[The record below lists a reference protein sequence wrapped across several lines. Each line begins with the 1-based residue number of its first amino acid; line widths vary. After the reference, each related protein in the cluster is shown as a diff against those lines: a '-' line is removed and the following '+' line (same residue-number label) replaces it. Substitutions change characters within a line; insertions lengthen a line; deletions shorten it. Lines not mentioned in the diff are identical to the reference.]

1 MGKKPEIQDIYALS
15 PMQEGILFHAMLDSE
30 STAYFEQIEFD
41 IAGRVDVQLVEES
54 MNAVIARHDVFRTLF
69 VTDKVKQPRQV
80 VLKERP
86 IKVHYEDWRAFGPDK
101 QKEKLEEFKAADMA
115 KGFDLVRDP
124 LMRLAVIRLGEAS
137 YRWLWSHHHIVMD
150 GWCVS
155 IVMKHFMEYYQ
166 LKQQG
171 LPVPRG
177 KTAPYSSYIAW
188 LGEQDREEAL
198 GYWERTLAGYEQ
210 TASIPKVGQAE
221 RTGAYRQQTVSRSL
235 PEETTAALQRLAVT
249 SQATMSTVVQ
259 CIWGI
264 LLQKYNRTEDAVFG
278 AVVSGRPSGIPG
290 IEDMVG
296 LFINTV
302 PVRVTA
308 DGGSFASLVRRV
320 QEASLEAEAY
330 SFVPL
335 YEIQNKTLL
344 KQHLLDHIL
353 VFENYPVQQELE
365 DTAEETGSDFQ
376 ICGFHAYEQTN
387 YDFDITVAPGEGL
400 TFQFSFNAEIY
411 DPAFI
416 EQLAAHVEHIAV
428 QAAADPD
435 IRISDIELLTEEEK
449 KRLAAAFNATDAE
462 VPQKTVHELFEAQ
475 VAREP
480 GRTAVLFGNERISYG
495 ALNARVNQLARYLL
509 AQGTA
514 REELVAI
521 LMDRSPDMLAA
532 ILAVWKAGGA
542 YVPVDPGYPAARQ
555 QTIIHESGVRFIIG
569 NSESVSA
576 WEEYAAGS
584 STDRAPESSS
594 GRSRKL
600 ILLDR
605 LAGTIAQEPAD
616 NIGLPVKPSQLAY
629 VIYTSGSTGTPKGT
643 MIEHAGM
650 LNHILAETEE
660 LDIKEGTVLA
670 QNASHCFDIS
680 VWQFVAA
687 LTAGGVT
694 AIYPNELVLEPARLM
709 ERMIEDKT
717 AILEVVPSYLSVM
730 MDHMEE
736 TGIRLPDLKY
746 LMITGETVK
755 PAMVRRW
762 FGLCPDIRMVNA
774 YGPAEAADDISQYVM
789 DKPPESEPVPI
800 GRPIRNMRM
809 YIVDDQLR
817 LCPVGTIGEICV
829 SGIGVGRGYLRD
841 PKRTA
846 EVFLEDPF
854 REEEGVRMYRT
865 GDLGRWLPDGNI
877 EFYGRKDYQVKI
889 RGFRIELGEIEA
901 RLAEHGRVKEAVV
914 LDVEDAGGVKQLA
927 AYVTAAG
934 EAAPEP
940 AELKAYLA
948 RHLPEYMVPAS
959 VQVLAELP
967 LSPNGKIDR
976 KALPRPELGQGGG
989 MAGGPPRT
997 ETERKLAAIWQEVLG
1012 TAEAG
1017 RELSFFE
1024 AGGHSLKAMT
1034 LVSRVHK
1041 ELGAELPLREV
1052 FARPLLHMQADYIDQ
1067 AAGQGEAY
1075 TRIPQA
1081 PKQPHYPL
1089 SYAQRRMYLLQQ
1101 MNPGQTGYNMPA
1113 VVEVTGKLDT
1123 QRVKRVFRQLTERH
1137 EALRTSFHMVNKEP
1151 VQRIH
1156 ESAELEM
1163 KLVALPA
1170 GLGSSEEQDKVR
1182 ELVKSFIQP
1191 FDLSEAPLMR
1201 AGWIQCAEDRY
1212 ILLADFHHII
1222 SDGVSM
1228 NILVDEFNR
1237 LYNGE
1242 ALEPLAIQY
1251 KDYAVWQQEPK
1262 QRERLAEQEKYWLS
1276 VLDGELP
1283 QLQLPA
1289 DYPRPAVKSFEG
1301 ATLSF
1306 RLEPELAARI
1316 NKLAADQQST
1326 LFTLLLSAYHVLLGK
1341 CSGQD
1346 DIITGVPTAG
1356 RPQAELAQVF
1366 GMFVNTL
1373 ALRSRP
1379 AAGQSFRSFAGKMKD
1394 HMLAAFEHQDYPFEE
1409 LASRLRVERDM
1420 SRNPVFE
1427 TMFVMQN
1434 AEEAESRDYGL
1445 TFQPYPLEYR
1455 MAKFDLT
1462 LSAVEYE
1469 QDGTIGFNLE
1479 YSTRLF
1485 RQETAE
1491 RLAGYYTRVLE
1502 QVADNPDMLL
1512 QDITV
1517 LSEAEEHNL
1526 LYGWNRTAAEYP
1538 RSKTIHQIFEEQAA
1552 LWADRTA
1559 LVHEGRRLTYRELN
1573 SRANAL
1579 AHRLRAGGAGRG
1591 TIAAVMADRS
1601 VSMVAAL
1608 LAVLKAGGAYLPVDP
1623 AYPRERVRY
1632 MLEDSGAAWLLTD
1645 GTGQVPESFTG
1656 QLLRL
1661 DELEPVWAAGL
1672 EAAPAEAADPEPIN
1686 EPSDLA
1692 YIIYTSGTTG
1702 KPKGAML

>member
-1 MGKKPEIQDIYALS
+1 
-15 PMQEGILFHAMLDSE
+15 
-30 STAYFEQIEFD
+30 
-41 IAGRVDVQLVEES
+41 
-54 MNAVIARHDVFRTLF
+54 
-69 VTDKVKQPRQV
+69 
-80 VLKERP
+80 
-86 IKVHYEDWRAFGPDK
+86 
-101 QKEKLEEFKAADMA
+101 
-115 KGFDLVRDP
+115 
-124 LMRLAVIRLGEAS
+124 
-137 YRWLWSHHHIVMD
+137 
-150 GWCVS
+150 
-155 IVMKHFMEYYQ
+155 
-166 LKQQG
+166 
-171 LPVPRG
+171 
-177 KTAPYSSYIAW
+177 
-188 LGEQDREEAL
+188 
-198 GYWERTLAGYEQ
+198 
-210 TASIPKVGQAE
+210 
-221 RTGAYRQQTVSRSL
+221 
-235 PEETTAALQRLAVT
+235 
-249 SQATMSTVVQ
+249 
-259 CIWGI
+259 
-264 LLQKYNRTEDAVFG
+264 
-278 AVVSGRPSGIPG
+278 
-290 IEDMVG
+290 
-296 LFINTV
+296 
-302 PVRVTA
+302 
-308 DGGSFASLVRRV
+308 
-320 QEASLEAEAY
+320 
-330 SFVPL
+330 
-335 YEIQNKTLL
+335 
-344 KQHLLDHIL
+344 
-353 VFENYPVQQELE
+353 
-365 DTAEETGSDFQ
+365 
-376 ICGFHAYEQTN
+376 
-387 YDFDITVAPGEGL
+387 
-400 TFQFSFNAEIY
+400 
-411 DPAFI
+411 
-416 EQLAAHVEHIAV
+416 
-428 QAAADPD
+428 
-435 IRISDIELLTEEEK
+435 
-449 KRLAAAFNATDAE
+449 
-462 VPQKTVHELFEAQ
+462 
-475 VAREP
+475 
-480 GRTAVLFGNERISYG
+480 
-495 ALNARVNQLARYLL
+495 
-509 AQGTA
+509 
-514 REELVAI
+514 
-521 LMDRSPDMLAA
+521 
-532 ILAVWKAGGA
+532 
-542 YVPVDPGYPAARQ
+542 
-555 QTIIHESGVRFIIG
+555 
-569 NSESVSA
+569 
-576 WEEYAAGS
+576 
-584 STDRAPESSS
+584 
-594 GRSRKL
+594 
-600 ILLDR
+600 
-605 LAGTIAQEPAD
+605 
-616 NIGLPVKPSQLAY
+616 
-629 VIYTSGSTGTPKGT
+629 
-643 MIEHAGM
+643 
-650 LNHILAETEE
+650 
-660 LDIKEGTVLA
+660 
-670 QNASHCFDIS
+670 
-680 VWQFVAA
+680 
-687 LTAGGVT
+687 
-694 AIYPNELVLEPARLM
+694 
-709 ERMIEDKT
+709 
-717 AILEVVPSYLSVM
+717 
-730 MDHMEE
+730 
-736 TGIRLPDLKY
+736 
-746 LMITGETVK
+746 
-755 PAMVRRW
+755 
-762 FGLCPDIRMVNA
+762 
-774 YGPAEAADDISQYVM
+774 
-789 DKPPESEPVPI
+789 
-800 GRPIRNMRM
+800 
-809 YIVDDQLR
+809 
-817 LCPVGTIGEICV
+817 
-829 SGIGVGRGYLRD
+829 
-841 PKRTA
+841 
-846 EVFLEDPF
+846 
-854 REEEGVRMYRT
+854 
-865 GDLGRWLPDGNI
+865 
-877 EFYGRKDYQVKI
+877 
-889 RGFRIELGEIEA
+889 
-901 RLAEHGRVKEAVV
+901 
-914 LDVEDAGGVKQLA
+914 
-927 AYVTAAG
+927 
-934 EAAPEP
+934 
-940 AELKAYLA
+940 
-948 RHLPEYMVPAS
+948 
-959 VQVLAELP
+959 ELP

-1702 KPKGAML
+1702 KPKGAMLEHRNVVRLLHNDRNLFEFGERDVWT

>member
-30 STAYFEQIEFD
+30 STAYFEQIEFE

-86 IKVHYEDWRAFGPDK
+86 IKVHYEDWSAFGPDE
-101 QKEKLEEFKAADMA
+101 QLEKLAQFKAADMA

-124 LMRLAVIRLGEAS
+124 LMRLAVIRLGETS
-137 YRWLWSHHHIVMD
+137 CRWLWSHHHIVMD

-171 LPVPRG
+171 LSVPQG

-198 GYWERTLAGYEQ
+198 GYWERALAGYEQ
-210 TASIPKVGQAE
+210 TASVPRVGPAE
-221 RTGAYRQQTVSRSL
+221 RTGVYRQQTVSRSL
-235 PEETTAALQRLAVT
+235 PEETTAALQRLAVA

-264 LLQKYNRTEDAVFG
+264 LLQRYNRTEDAVFG

-302 PVRVTA
+302 PVRVKS

-320 QEASLEAEAY
+320 QEASLEAESF

-335 YEIQNKTLL
+335 YELQNRTPL

-365 DTAEETGSDFQ
+365 DTAEETGSEFQ
-376 ICGFHAYEQTN
+376 ICGFQAYEQTN

-400 TFQFSFNAEIY
+400 TFQFSFNAVVY

-435 IRISDIELLTEEEK
+435 IRVSDIELLSAEEK
-449 KRLAAAFNATDAE
+449 NRLAAAFNATDAGM
-462 VPQKTVHELFEAQ
+462 PQKTVHELFEEQA
-475 VAREP
+475 ARMPEQ
-480 GRTAVLFGNERISYG
+480 TAVLYGNERISYG

-555 QTIIHESGVRFIIG
+555 QTIIRESGVRFIIG

-576 WEEYAAGS
+576 LDEEASINPPDGSPGS
-584 STDRAPESSS
+584 STDGSADGLCASSRDR
-594 GRSRKL
+594 GPKF

-605 LAGTIAQEPAD
+605 VAGTIAQEPAD
-616 NIGLPVKPSQLAY
+616 NIRLPVKPNQLAY

-650 LNHILAETEE
+650 LNHILAEIEE
-660 LDIKEGTVLA
+660 LEITEGTVLA

-687 LTAGGVT
+687 LTVGGVT
-694 AIYPNELVLEPARLM
+694 AIYPNELVLEPAQFIERL
-709 ERMIEDKT
+709 IKDKT

-730 MDHMEE
+730 MDYMED
-736 TGIRLPDLKY
+736 TGVRLPDLKY

-800 GRPIRNMRM
+800 GRPIRNMRI

-841 PKRTA
+841 PERTA
-846 EVFLEDPF
+846 AVFLEDPF

-901 RLAEHGRVKEAVV
+901 RLVEHVGVKEAVV
-914 LDVEDAGGVKQLA
+914 LDVEDGQGVKQLA

-934 EAAPEP
+934 EAAPET

-976 KALPRPELGQGGG
+976 KALPKPELALGGG

-1012 TAEAG
+1012 VVEAG
-1017 RELSFFE
+1017 REQSFFE

-1034 LVSRVHK
+1034 LVSRIHK

-1052 FARPLLHMQADYIDQ
+1052 FARPLLHMQAAYIDQ
-1067 AAGQGEAY
+1067 A
-1075 TRIPQA
+1075 
-1081 PKQPHYPL
+1081 
-1089 SYAQRRMYLLQQ
+1089 
-1101 MNPGQTGYNMPA
+1101 
-1113 VVEVTGKLDT
+1113 
-1123 QRVKRVFRQLTERH
+1123 
-1137 EALRTSFHMVNKEP
+1137 
-1151 VQRIH
+1151 
-1156 ESAELEM
+1156 
-1163 KLVALPA
+1163 
-1170 GLGSSEEQDKVR
+1170 
-1182 ELVKSFIQP
+1182 
-1191 FDLSEAPLMR
+1191 
-1201 AGWIQCAEDRY
+1201 
-1212 ILLADFHHII
+1212 
-1222 SDGVSM
+1222 
-1228 NILVDEFNR
+1228 
-1237 LYNGE
+1237 
-1242 ALEPLAIQY
+1242 
-1251 KDYAVWQQEPK
+1251 
-1262 QRERLAEQEKYWLS
+1262 
-1276 VLDGELP
+1276 
-1283 QLQLPA
+1283 
-1289 DYPRPAVKSFEG
+1289 
-1301 ATLSF
+1301 
-1306 RLEPELAARI
+1306 
-1316 NKLAADQQST
+1316 
-1326 LFTLLLSAYHVLLGK
+1326 
-1341 CSGQD
+1341 
-1346 DIITGVPTAG
+1346 
-1356 RPQAELAQVF
+1356 
-1366 GMFVNTL
+1366 
-1373 ALRSRP
+1373 
-1379 AAGQSFRSFAGKMKD
+1379 
-1394 HMLAAFEHQDYPFEE
+1394 
-1409 LASRLRVERDM
+1409 
-1420 SRNPVFE
+1420 
-1427 TMFVMQN
+1427 
-1434 AEEAESRDYGL
+1434 
-1445 TFQPYPLEYR
+1445 
-1455 MAKFDLT
+1455 
-1462 LSAVEYE
+1462 
-1469 QDGTIGFNLE
+1469 
-1479 YSTRLF
+1479 
-1485 RQETAE
+1485 
-1491 RLAGYYTRVLE
+1491 
-1502 QVADNPDMLL
+1502 
-1512 QDITV
+1512 
-1517 LSEAEEHNL
+1517 
-1526 LYGWNRTAAEYP
+1526 
-1538 RSKTIHQIFEEQAA
+1538 
-1552 LWADRTA
+1552 
-1559 LVHEGRRLTYRELN
+1559 
-1573 SRANAL
+1573 
-1579 AHRLRAGGAGRG
+1579 
-1591 TIAAVMADRS
+1591 
-1601 VSMVAAL
+1601 
-1608 LAVLKAGGAYLPVDP
+1608 
-1623 AYPRERVRY
+1623 
-1632 MLEDSGAAWLLTD
+1632 
-1645 GTGQVPESFTG
+1645 
-1656 QLLRL
+1656 
-1661 DELEPVWAAGL
+1661 
-1672 EAAPAEAADPEPIN
+1672 
-1686 EPSDLA
+1686 
-1692 YIIYTSGTTG
+1692 
-1702 KPKGAML
+1702 